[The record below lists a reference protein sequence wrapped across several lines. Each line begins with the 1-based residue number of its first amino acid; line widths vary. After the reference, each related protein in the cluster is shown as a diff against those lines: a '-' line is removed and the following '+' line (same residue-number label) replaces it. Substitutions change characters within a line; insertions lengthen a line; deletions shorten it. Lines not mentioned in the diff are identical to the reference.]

1 MYIRDSLGTF
11 EMNLCHMESAA
22 LQDLQQLENQLH
34 KLVTKLRELEQQN
47 ERLKHALAETT
58 NKLEKKNE
66 VSRTWQEKYDALKS
80 VQGINTGDTAAK
92 KRALHHIDALI
103 NEVDAC
109 IAQLEIGD

>member
-1 MYIRDSLGTF
+1 
-11 EMNLCHMESAA
+11 MESST

-34 KLVTKLRELEQQN
+34 ILVDKLHALEQKNQDL
-47 ERLKHALAETT
+47 EHALAETISS
-58 NKLEKKNE
+58 LEKKHE
-66 VSRTWQEKYDALKS
+66 MSRAWQQKYEALKS
-80 VQGINTGDTAAK
+80 VQGINTGDSAAK